1 MSEKVE
7 SIVGGL
13 LGILGYIIFT
23 IGGILPFYA
32 AVIDI
37 KRDQFFMAALD
48 VATVIVGIVSGIMYF
63 FGWI

>member
-1 MSEKVE
+1 MHEKIE

-32 AVIDI
+32 AAVDI

-48 VATVIVGIVSGIMYF
+48 ITTVIVGIIRGIMYF

>member
-48 VATVIVGIVSGIMYF
+48 IAKVIG
-63 FGWI
+63 

>member
-48 VATVIVGIVSGIMYF
+48 ITTVIVGIVRGIMYF